1 MKTSHFGRGLNW
13 LLTAAAILVSL
24 SAPAAWAALGRDVTS
39 INDDGAHMR
48 AALRVHHNDTSFS
61 VHELTMPTGTVVREY
76 VSPSGKVFGV
86 AWRGPY
92 LPDFRQILG
101 DYFVPVMQTPRTQRQ
116 GRGPLEVMQPNVVFQ
131 SGGHMRAFFG
141 RAYVPDMLPKGVSA
155 DVVQ

>member
-1 MKTSHFGRGLNW
+1 MLSLFP
-13 LLTAAAILVSL
+13 L
-24 SAPAAWAALGRDVTS
+24 SAWATLGRDAISVK
-39 INDDGAHMR
+39 DDGAHMK
-48 AALRVHHNDTSFS
+48 AALRVNRNQSSFT

-76 VSPSGKVFGV
+76 VSPAGKVFGV

-92 LPDFRQILG
+92 LPDFRQLLG
-101 DYFVPVMQTPRTQRQ
+101 DYFAPVMQTPRNQRQ
-116 GRGPLEVMQPNVVFQ
+116 GRGPLQVNQPNVVFQ